1 MNMAGGITSDES
13 DLQDT
18 VDKVS
23 IHSTASHL
31 NTYVPGS
38 VRGVKLEEADV

>member
-1 MNMAGGITSDES
+1 MNQIRKT
-13 DLQDT
+13 L
-18 VDKVS
+18 DKVS

-38 VRGVKLEEADV
+38 VRGAALRGVKFEEEADV